1 MFEQSPIL
9 RWRKYNEKYLLQG
22 NKCSQCKKFF
32 YPKKYLCSCGSQE
45 FTVINFCGKGTVE
58 TFTKITT
65 PSKMFS
71 NQPPYCI
78 GIIKL
83 KEGPKILAQIADIDF
98 ENLKIGLPVQ
108 ASFRKIYSAGES
120 GIINYGLKFIPIE

>member
-9 RWRKYNEKYLLQG
+9 RWRKYDEKYLLQG
-22 NKCSQCKKFF
+22 NKCSHCEKLF

-45 FTVINFCGKGTVE
+45 FTSINFCGKGTVE

-65 PSKMFS
+65 PSKIFS
-71 NQPPYCI
+71 KQPPYCI

-83 KEGPKILAQIADIDF
+83 KEGPKILAQIADIEF
-98 ENLKIGLPVQ
+98 KNLKIGLAVQ
-108 ASFRKIYSAGES
+108 VSFRKIYSAGES
-120 GIINYGLKFIPIE
+120 KIINYGLKFIPTE